1 MTLLTILGSIVV
13 GVLFLIVIMYST
25 TWIMKRL
32 EEKWMRSSAKEI
44 LIVSGIMIAMFSI
57 LLLTAIIR
65 VGLMIWTG
73 EIK

>member
-1 MTLLTILGSIVV
+1 MTLSTILGSIVV

-65 VGLMIWTG
+65 VGLMIWIG